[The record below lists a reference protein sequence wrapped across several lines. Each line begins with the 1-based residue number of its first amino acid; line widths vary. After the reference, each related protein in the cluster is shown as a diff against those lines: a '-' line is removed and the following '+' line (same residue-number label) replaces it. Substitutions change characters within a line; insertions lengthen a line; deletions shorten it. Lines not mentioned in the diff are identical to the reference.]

1 MKFIIQA
8 LEGHKIFFVKKT
20 IDKMDSYIYIY
31 IHSNKTF
38 LHIILQKSIRIEKKI
53 LKYFTEVDTN
63 REENIKI
70 FYRSRYE

>member
-31 IHSNKTF
+31 IHSTKTF
-38 LHIILQKSIRIEKKI
+38 LHIF
-53 LKYFTEVDTN
+53 FTEVDTN
-63 REENIKI
+63 RED
-70 FYRSRYE
+70 